1 MDPVIDMLIRI
12 KNAQAVKKEQVSIP
26 FSKMK
31 LAIAK
36 VLKDSEFIQEFE
48 RKSRKVK
55 NSEHENIVVTMRY
68 NEKDGG
74 ISGIKVIS
82 KPSRRLYI
90 KAKDIKLV
98 RSGYGIAILS
108 TPKGIMSS
116 IEARK
121 NKLGGEIICEIW

>member
-1 MDPVIDMLIRI
+1 
-12 KNAQAVKKEQVSIP
+12 
-26 FSKMK
+26 
-31 LAIAK
+31 
-36 VLKDSEFIQEFE
+36 
-48 RKSRKVK
+48 
-55 NSEHENIVVTMRY
+55 MRY

>member
-12 KNAQAVKKEQVSIP
+12 KNAQAVKKEQVLVP
-26 FSKMK
+26 FSRTK

-48 RKSRKVK
+48 RKSRKLK
-55 NSEHENIVVTMRY
+55 NSEHEVIIITLRY
-68 NEKDGG
+68 NEKDAG
-74 ISGIKVIS
+74 IDGIKVIS
-82 KPSRRLYI
+82 RPSRRMYM

-98 RSGYGIAILS
+98 RSGYGIGIIS
-108 TPKGIMSS
+108 TSRGIMSS